1 MALLAF
7 RVTDRRLVSPRTA
20 SQKTIRAM
28 NTIGATGTGPMAKS
42 LFEEFDPWAFVID
55 RRRRARYGKTHML
68 NG

>member
-1 MALLAF
+1 
-7 RVTDRRLVSPRTA
+7 
-20 SQKTIRAM
+20 
-28 NTIGATGTGPMAKS
+28 MAKS